1 MTRIVVTGV
10 GMVTPLGLD
19 TQTTWDGLLAGQS
32 GADTVSLF
40 DVEPFPHNHRL
51 RGQGL

>member
-19 TQTTWDGLLAGQS
+19 KQSTWDSLLAGKS

-40 DVEPFPHNHRL
+40 DVEPFPGHHRV
-51 RGQGL
+51 